1 LKRAR
6 RGNPGVVEQIEE
18 HAQEVQRGRRWWTP
32 FAVQGWV
39 FLAVVLVTAVVI
51 AAATIAYFLA

>member
-1 LKRAR
+1 MEPLEQHAR
-6 RGNPGVVEQIEE
+6 QVTK
-18 HAQEVQRGRRWWTP
+18 GRRWWTP

-39 FLAVVLVTAVVI
+39 FLAVASVTAVVI